1 MNCPNCGRET
11 QPTFFCHACD
21 VYLADPA
28 VGERAGVARRLAAQ
42 FLDWI
47 AVWVVLLAI
56 ILISGLVGGASNSPG
71 LSVGTFF
78 WAFIG
83 YIVFAFWFLAQG
95 KTPGKWLVGIRAA
108 RKSDGAIPGLGRM
121 LVRETFGKFVSGF
134 FLGLGYFWAI
144 WDPNTQTWHD
154 KIAGTLV
161 VRQRQGVVPVTA
173 RSAATPLAVQGA
185 AAPAAIQAQLP
196 SPVHAPARLAPAAAP
211 PAATAIQAAAAPALA
226 PSYGNLQCTVGP
238 LAGRRFEVTRQGLL
252 IGRDPA
258 KCQIVVPDDA
268 VSREHAWVVAT
279 DEGVVVIDR
288 GSSNGTYV
296 NSVEAGAISK
306 VRLQDGD
313 RVFIGLR
320 SAIFTYSRD

>member
-21 VYLADPA
+21 VYLADRS

-47 AVWVVLLAI
+47 AVWVILFAI
-56 ILISGLVGGASNSPG
+56 ILIAGLVAGASNSPG

-78 WAFIG
+78 WAFVG

-95 KTPGKWLVGIRAA
+95 KTPGKWFVGIRAA
-108 RKSDGAIPGLGRM
+108 RKSDGAVPGLGRM
-121 LVRETFGKFVSGF
+121 LVRETFGKFASGF

-144 WDPNTQTWHD
+144 WDPNSQTWHD

-161 VRQRQGVVPVTA
+161 VRQKQGAVLLSA
-173 RSAATPLAVQGA
+173 RSAVASLAVQDAAVPVAAQPHPVSPIQAVPQLAPAMAPPAPTAVQTA
-185 AAPAAIQAQLP
+185 AAPA
-196 SPVHAPARLAPAAAP
+196 PAR
-211 PAATAIQAAAAPALA
+211 
-226 PSYGNLQCTVGP
+226 SYGSIRCAAGS

-258 KCQIVVPDDA
+258 KCQIVVTDEA

-313 RVFIGLR
+313 RVFIGPR
-320 SAIFTYSRD
+320 GPVFVYSQS